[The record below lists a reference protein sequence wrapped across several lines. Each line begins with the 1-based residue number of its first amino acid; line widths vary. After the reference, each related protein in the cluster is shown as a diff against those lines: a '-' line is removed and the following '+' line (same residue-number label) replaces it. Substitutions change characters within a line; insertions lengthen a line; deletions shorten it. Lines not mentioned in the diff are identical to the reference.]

1 MHVLVL
7 QLLWPFL
14 IKYIYCI
21 YSTLIRES
29 KLFCLVAISSCSG
42 KREWISCFTPSRVQ
56 HIYVFLPILSFVEI
70 DYKQKHH
77 TYILTSSLLY

>member
-1 MHVLVL
+1 MNVLVL

-42 KREWISCFTPSRVQ
+42 KERMDFLLYSFTCTAY
-56 HIYVFLPILSFVEI
+56 ICFLPILSFVEI
-70 DYKQKHH
+70 DY
-77 TYILTSSLLY
+77 L